1 MSSPQHNIDQKKNE
15 ILILFWDKGSLF
27 LLGINFRIDVSAL

>member
-1 MSSPQHNIDQKKNE
+1 MIPPQHNIDQKKNE